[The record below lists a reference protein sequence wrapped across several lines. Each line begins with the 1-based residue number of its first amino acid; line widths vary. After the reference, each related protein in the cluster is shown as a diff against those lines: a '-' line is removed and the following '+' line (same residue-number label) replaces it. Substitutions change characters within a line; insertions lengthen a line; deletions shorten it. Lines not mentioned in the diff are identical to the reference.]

1 MLTQL
6 TARALGV
13 IFLKSY
19 EETAMAE
26 AKKEKDEVVFI
37 RTVFGD
43 MVDPTNNQRYTTEG
57 QKAVMTP
64 WIKIQAEAG
73 KIVFE

>member
-1 MLTQL
+1 
-6 TARALGV
+6 
-13 IFLKSY
+13 
-19 EETAMAE
+19 MAE
-26 AKKEKDEVVFI
+26 AKKDKVETKDEVVSI
-37 RTVFGD
+37 RTVYGD

>member
-1 MLTQL
+1 
-6 TARALGV
+6 
-13 IFLKSY
+13 
-19 EETAMAE
+19 MAE

-57 QKAVMTP
+57 QKVVMTP

-73 KIVFE
+73 KSVFE

>member
-1 MLTQL
+1 
-6 TARALGV
+6 
-13 IFLKSY
+13 
-19 EETAMAE
+19 MAE

-43 MVDPTNNQRYTTEG
+43 MVDPTNSQRYTTEG
-57 QKAVMTP
+57 QKVVMTP
-64 WIKIQAEAG
+64 WVKIQAEAG

>member
-1 MLTQL
+1 MSIN
-6 TARALGV
+6 GP
-13 IFLKSY
+13 SY
-19 EETAMAE
+19 GGPFAKLETAMAE

-57 QKAVMTP
+57 QKVVMTP
-64 WIKIQAEAG
+64 WVKIQAEAG